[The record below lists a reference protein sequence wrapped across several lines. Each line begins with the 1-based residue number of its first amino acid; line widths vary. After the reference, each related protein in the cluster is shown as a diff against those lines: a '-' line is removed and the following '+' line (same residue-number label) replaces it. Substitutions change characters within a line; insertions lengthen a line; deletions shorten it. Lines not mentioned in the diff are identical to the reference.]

1 MKWLPSRG
9 SKNHNFGGGSFPS
22 PHLFNSTS
30 QVTKFII
37 CLISTGMFLSGDAA
51 KFRPKTFVTAPS
63 QGLSTQISNV
73 AAKISVKVF
82 GQDFLGSGFII
93 MHQAQKNQYIVITN
107 QHVLRA
113 GEAPFK
119 IQTADGKIYSAEV
132 VTGLITSKDAYDLAL
147 LRFQANT
154 NYPIAKIGNS
164 FYLEV
169 GEPLFAAGFPH
180 NQVDTRNLKRATVKY
195 SPNQN
200 LTGFALKPGRVT
212 IILNQALEE
221 GYQIGYTNDVQKGMS
236 GGPLLN
242 SQGEVIGINGKHAY
256 PLWES
261 PEIYLD
267 GSQPCPALQDLI
279 TRSSLAI
286 PIEKTIEL
294 TPRLESLR
302 PTSDLKIS
310 HQSNLLSQD
319 PNLVAKMRAEAN
331 TITQNCE
338 DYARKSINDQGQEY
352 TSTPNSEQ

>member
-9 SKNHNFGGGSFPS
+9 SKNYNFGGGSSPS
-22 PHLFNSTS
+22 PHLFNLTP
-30 QVTKFII
+30 QAKKLII
-37 CLISTGMFLSGDAA
+37 CLISTGVFLSGDAS
-51 KFRPKTFVTAPS
+51 KFRPETFVTAPS

-73 AAKISVKVF
+73 ATKISVKVF
-82 GQDFLGSGFII
+82 GQDFLGSGFMI
-93 MHQAQKNQYIVITN
+93 MHQPQDNQYIVLTN

-119 IQTADGKIYSAEV
+119 IQTADGKTYSAEV
-132 VTGLITSKDAYDLAL
+132 VTGLITSKDTYDLAL

-154 NYPIAKIGNS
+154 NYPIAKIGS
-164 FYLEV
+164 SHSLEV
-169 GEPLFAAGFPH
+169 GEPIFAAGFPH
-180 NQVDTRNLKRATVKY
+180 NQVDTTNLNSAIVKH
-195 SPNQN
+195 SPNKN
-200 LTGFALKPGRVT
+200 LTNFALKPGRVT
-212 IILNQALEE
+212 IVLNQALEE

-242 SQGEVIGINGKHAY
+242 SRGEVIGINGKHAY

-302 PTSDLKIS
+302 PTSDLEIS
-310 HQSNLLSQD
+310 RQSNLSLEH
-319 PNLVAKMRAEAN
+319 PNLVAKMRAEAAA
-331 TITQNCE
+331 ITQNCE
-338 DYARKSINDQGQEY
+338 NYARKSIKGQGQKY
-352 TSTPNSEQ
+352 TSTPNNDK